1 MMLCCSVLTQAEP
14 PLKLC
19 FGGDIMLNQVSVKAK
34 PLSRLANIFGAADL
48 AFGNLEVPLTDS
60 KTPTTRKTAEELRN
74 RDQYILKADP
84 RHIGDLK
91 ASNIR
96 MVALG
101 NNHALDYGPKGLY
114 EIQAAL
120 TKAGIAYAG
129 AGPNADRAMSP
140 AFVSRGKTKIAL
152 LSVLAFMSRG
162 GLWKCSPATAKSAGI
177 GVLSFGGSINA
188 AAKQKLKGWIGRAKQ
203 KSDVVVVAL
212 HWGLE
217 RKTLPTSYQVAL
229 GRACVESG
237 ADVVWGHHPHVL
249 QGAEVFRG
257 KPILYSMGNL
267 VAPRGGETA
276 LVTVSFDGG
285 ATSVTEHRVVI
296 RNGSATPIS
305 GGTALPRLSAQ
316 IQKAFPSEHSV
327 NPFAPR
333 KVD

>member
-1 MMLCCSVLTQAEP
+1 MMFCCSVLAQAEP

-34 PLSRLANIFGAADL
+34 PLSRLAPIFGRADL
-48 AFGNLEVPLTDS
+48 AFGNLEVPLTNS
-60 KTPTTRKTAEELRN
+60 KTPTTRKTAEEIRK

-84 RHIGDLK
+84 RHIADLK

-96 MVALG
+96 LVALG

-114 EIQAAL
+114 EMQAAL

-129 AGPNADRAMSP
+129 AGANADRAMAP
-140 AFVSRGKTKIAL
+140 AFVSRGKKKIAL

-162 GLWKCSPATAKSAGI
+162 GLWKCSPATAKSAGV
-177 GVLSFGGSINA
+177 GVLSFGGSIDD
-188 AAKQKLKGWIGRAKQ
+188 AAKQKLQGWIGRAKQ
-203 KSDVVVVAL
+203 KADVVVVAL

-249 QGAEVFRG
+249 QGAEIFKG

-276 LVTVSFDGG
+276 LVTVAFDSPSP
-285 ATSVTEHRVVI
+285 TLTEHRIVI
-296 RNGSATPIS
+296 RNGSAVPTP

-316 IQKAFPSEHSV
+316 IQKAFPNKHSV
-327 NPFAPR
+327 NPFALR